1 MPEFNAVEYINTPHW
16 QESRLGMDRIRE
28 LMQRLGNPQEKL
40 KFVHVAGTNG
50 KGSTCAYLSSILKE
64 AGYKTGLFTSPYIQ
78 EFNERIR
85 VNGENISDDELRQ
98 ATLTVKEAADA
109 MSDHPTEFE
118 LMTAVA
124 LVHFAS
130 VACDICIMEVGMGGR
145 LDSTNVIP
153 APEAC
158 VIAPI
163 ALDHCEILGD
173 TIAQIAGEK
182 AGIIKEGSPVI
193 SAFQE
198 PEAAEVITAVA
209 KEKGCSLQFTRREDI
224 SDELTVFTDYVS
236 FSWKDLK
243 GLRTTLLGSYQPHN
257 AALALQTARVLVG
270 RGWEITEEHMR
281 AGVANATWPGR
292 FEVLCKK
299 PTVVVDGAHN
309 PQGAESLME
318 SIYRVFPGQ
327 MPVFVIGVLADKDYH
342 EMLNAV
348 LQSGMVRNL
357 VCVQP
362 PNPRALPVVELA
374 KELREL
380 QMDHLGYDLM
390 DPYMAGSIDEG
401 LRVAMQMAGKS
412 GLIVA
417 FGSLYSIG
425 EIKES
430 IANMGL

>member
-1 MPEFNAVEYINTPHW
+1 M
-16 QESRLGMDRIRE
+16 
-28 LMQRLGNPQEKL
+28 
-40 KFVHVAGTNG
+40 
-50 KGSTCAYLSSILKE
+50 
-64 AGYKTGLFTSPYIQ
+64 
-78 EFNERIR
+78 
-85 VNGENISDDELRQ
+85 
-98 ATLTVKEAADA
+98 
-109 MSDHPTEFE
+109 
-118 LMTAVA
+118 
-124 LVHFAS
+124 
-130 VACDICIMEVGMGGR
+130 
-145 LDSTNVIP
+145 
-153 APEAC
+153 
-158 VIAPI
+158 
-163 ALDHCEILGD
+163 
-173 TIAQIAGEK
+173 
-182 AGIIKEGSPVI
+182 
-193 SAFQE
+193 
-198 PEAAEVITAVA
+198 
-209 KEKGCSLQFTRREDI
+209 
-224 SDELTVFTDYVS
+224 
-236 FSWKDLK
+236 
-243 GLRTTLLGSYQPHN
+243 
-257 AALALQTARVLVG
+257 G